1 MGNFLQNYK
10 LLITEPIFKSFQEN
24 WLSYILIVAH
34 MAKAITSHT
43 QKHTAFFSKS
53 RKNANK
59 QIDLCVLGQAGNVRK
74 ALACCWQEQIRGD
87 AQQTCGHFGEKLS
100 KSTK

>member
-1 MGNFLQNYK
+1 
-10 LLITEPIFKSFQEN
+10 
-24 WLSYILIVAH
+24 

-59 QIDLCVLGQAGNVRK
+59 QIDLCVLRQAGNVRK

-87 AQQTCGHFGEKLS
+87 RSTNVRTFWRKVVEINEIIEKS
-100 KSTK
+100 NF